1 MRSSWIIFTFLILL
15 ISFLDI
21 VTYYLFLVPM
31 LKKKIFGI
39 RVKLIHLGIYAAF
52 VTAFLLFTI
61 FAPRLTT
68 PKMYFWFSRLI
79 AAFVLVYLP
88 KMVIFIFSSLG
99 AIRFHIRRIIF
110 KKTTRKYF
118 IINKLGLILAG
129 ILFVLMFYGF
139 SFGRYY
145 YKVKN
150 IEIVAENI
158 PQSFDGYKIVHI
170 TDIHLGSYG
179 KSYKG
184 IKKAVDII
192 NSLDADVIAF
202 TGDMVNNF
210 AAEMEPWIGELK
222 RLKAKYAKY
231 SILGN
236 HDYGHYVHWQT
247 KDEEEENLKRLIE
260 LQKEA
265 GFDVLLDEN
274 RILHNSKDSIVIVG
288 VQNWGKPPFPA
299 IGDLNKAMQGIDEQ
313 AFIVLLSHD
322 PNHWEAE
329 VLDKNIELMLA
340 GHTHAMQVGIEMAG
354 IKWSPAKYIY
364 KYWDG
369 LYKKGRKYLNVNR
382 GLGYIAFPGR
392 IGLRPEITV
401 ITLRTKG

>member
-1 MRSSWIIFTFLILL
+1 MRSSWIIFSLLIVL

-21 VTYYLFLVPM
+21 VTYYLFLIPM
-31 LKKKIFGI
+31 LKKKIMGI
-39 RVKLIHLGIYAAF
+39 RIKYVHLGIYAAF
-52 VTAFLLFTI
+52 VTAFLIFTI
-61 FAPRLTT
+61 FAPRLKT
-68 PKMYFWFSRLI
+68 PAMYFWFSRLI

-88 KMVIFIFSSLG
+88 KLVIFIFSLLG

-118 IINKLGLILAG
+118 IINKIGLMLAG
-129 ILFVLMFYGF
+129 MLFILMFYGF
-139 SFGRYY
+139 SFGRYH

-150 IEIVAENI
+150 IEIVADNI
-158 PQSFDGYKIVHI
+158 PRSFNGYKIVHI

-179 KSYKG
+179 KRYKG

-210 AAEMEPWIGELK
+210 ASEMDIWMDELK
-222 RLKAKYAKY
+222 RLKAKDAKY

-236 HDYGHYVHWQT
+236 HDYGHYVRWENHEAE
-247 KDEEEENLKRLIE
+247 KENLERLIK
-260 LQKEA
+260 LQQEA

-274 RILHNSKDSIVIVG
+274 RILHHSKDSIVMVG
-288 VQNWGKPPFPA
+288 VQNWGKPPFPS

-329 VLDKNIELMLA
+329 VLDREIELTLS
-340 GHTHAMQVGIEMAG
+340 GHTHAMQVGIECAC

-369 LYKKGRKYLNVNR
+369 LYNKGKQYLNVNR

-401 ITLRTKG
+401 ITLRSKG